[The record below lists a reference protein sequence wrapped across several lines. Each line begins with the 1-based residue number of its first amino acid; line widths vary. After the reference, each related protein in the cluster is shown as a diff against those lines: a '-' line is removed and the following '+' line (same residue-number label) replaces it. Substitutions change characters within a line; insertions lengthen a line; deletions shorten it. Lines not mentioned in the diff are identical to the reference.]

1 MGIFPEAFLSCQ
13 VSCFAFSFGLI
24 SFLTDLLLLDFCLA
38 FLQVRLVSSYLTE
51 FTLIQLDLTLPE
63 MSFDI
68 LIS

>member
-1 MGIFPEAFLSCQ
+1 MGTFPEAFLSCQ
-13 VSCFAFSFGLI
+13 VRSCLLVG
-24 SFLTDLLLLDFCLA
+24 FLLVDLRLLNCCLA
-38 FLQVRLVSSYLTE
+38 YLQVHLVSSYLTE